1 MNIKF
6 TLLFATLL
14 LSGCTTQWVKSSA
27 NAEDFTI
34 SKGACETLS
43 EEKFPVKNEVAQRTQ
58 YTSYY
63 LPCGKKDDC
72 KNEKYIS
79 GQRPETQSYVMDVNS
94 GSRQALFNQCMK
106 LRGWTSETKWFP

>member
-6 TLLFATLL
+6 TLLLATLL
-14 LSGCTTQWVKSSA
+14 LSDCTTQWVRNSA
-27 NAEDFTI
+27 NADDFTI

-58 YTSYY
+58 YKSYY
-63 LPCGKKDDC
+63 LPCGKRDDC

-79 GQRPETQSYVMDVNS
+79 GQRPETESYVMDVNS
-94 GSRQALFNQCMK
+94 SSRQTLFNQCMK